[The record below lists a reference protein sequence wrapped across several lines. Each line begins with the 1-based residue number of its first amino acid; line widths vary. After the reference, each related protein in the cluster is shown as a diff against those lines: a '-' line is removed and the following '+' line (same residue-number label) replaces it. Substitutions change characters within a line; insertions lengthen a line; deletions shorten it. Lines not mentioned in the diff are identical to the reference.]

1 MNPTDFEYGIKKD
14 IRNNPIVR
22 EIDQARQRQLWRMVG
37 IGGLLLLVLLFSA
50 WQHFQLIDQAF
61 RMEKL
66 QKELV
71 AEEEQNRHLKLQ
83 LETLRAPAWIERV
96 AREQLKMVE
105 PGPGDAIVI
114 ERVVPSE
121 PPAASVVASR

>member
-1 MNPTDFEYGIKKD
+1 MNPGDFEYGIKKD

-22 EIDQARQRQLWRMVG
+22 EIDQARQRQLWRMAT
-37 IGGLLLLVLLFSA
+37 GGLVLLLVLLFSA
-50 WQHFQLIDQAF
+50 YQHFQLIDQAY

-66 QKELV
+66 QKELL
-71 AEEEQNRHLKLQ
+71 AEEEANRHLKLE
-83 LETLRAPAWIERV
+83 LETRRAPAWIERV

-105 PGPGDAIVI
+105 PGPDEAIVI